1 MDPRTAVIWRRRWRW
16 IRFILFPLAVVGLFL
31 LGRKLG
37 LQGDLEDLR
46 LWVLSKGVWGVI
58 GYVAAYAL
66 AAMAA
71 IPGLPLTML
80 AGALWGSV
88 LGTAMA
94 VLGSWVAAG
103 AAFLLARY
111 LARDSISR
119 WLSRRAGYARL
130 QRATEESGA
139 MIVVLTRLFPV
150 VPFALLNFGFGL
162 SRIRFGTYMAW
173 TLIAMLPG
181 TIFYVVGGDA
191 LAEAFRGEGLN
202 VTHFV
207 VLGLVLVFLAL
218 AFPWAKRRLRDLRDS
233 SGS

>member
-1 MDPRTAVIWRRRWRW
+1 MDPRKAVIWRRRWRW

-46 LWVLSKGVWGVI
+46 IWVLEQGLWGVVV
-58 GYVAAYAL
+58 YVAAYAL

-71 IPGLPLTML
+71 IPGLPFTML

-88 LGTAMA
+88 LGVVMA
-94 VLGSWVAAG
+94 VFASWFAAA

-119 WLSRRAGYARL
+119 WLSKKKGYARL

-139 MIVVLTRLFPV
+139 MMVILARLFPV
-150 VPFALLNFGFGL
+150 IPFALLNFGFGL
-162 SRIRFGTYMAW
+162 SRIRFGTYMIW
-173 TLIAMLPG
+173 TLVSMLPG

-191 LAEAFRGEGLN
+191 LAAAFRGEGLKAG
-202 VTHFV
+202 HYLA
-207 VLGLVLVFLAL
+207 LGIILVFLAI
-218 AFPWAKRRLRDLRDS
+218 AFPWAKRRMRNLRDS

>member
-1 MDPRTAVIWRRRWRW
+1 MDPRSAVIWRRRWRW

-46 LWVLSKGVWGVI
+46 VWVLNKGIWGVI

-71 IPGLPLTML
+71 IPGLPFTLL

-88 LGTAMA
+88 LGVAMA
-94 VLGSWVAAG
+94 VLASWVAAG

-119 WLSRRAGYARL
+119 WLSKRAFFSRL
-130 QRATEESGA
+130 QRATEENG
-139 MIVVLTRLFPV
+139 MMVVILTRLFPV
-150 VPFALLNFGFGL
+150 IPFALLNFGFGL
-162 SRIRFGTYMAW
+162 TRIRFATYMVW
-173 TLIAMLPG
+173 TLVAMLPG

-191 LAEAFRGEGLN
+191 LAEAFRGEGLRPA
-202 VTHFV
+202 HYV
-207 VLGLVLVFLAL
+207 VLALVLIFLGV
-218 AFPWAKRRLRDLRDS
+218 AFPWARRRLRALRDS